1 MAGRSVNSIFPAAM
15 DEMLSRPLSD
25 PDEARIHH
33 HLRAQEPAED
43 EEDDQEG
50 EGKKGEGDAVTQQ
63 FLKTRT
69 VLLTGEVNKSLAER
83 VIRQVLLLEQENEEP
98 IKVFIDSP
106 GGDADAGF
114 AILDMMRFVKP
125 SVIMIGMGL
134 VASAGAIIL
143 LASPKEQRFALPN
156 SRYLIHQPAA
166 GFRGVATEIEIH
178 AREMDLMRQKANEL
192 IASETGKSVADVEK
206 DTDRDYWM
214 SAEEAI
220 AYGLV
225 GKVVHSQDDL

>member
-1 MAGRSVNSIFPAAM
+1 
-15 DEMLSRPLSD
+15 MLTGPLSD
-25 PDEARIHH
+25 ADDARFRQQ
-33 HLRAQEPAED
+33 LRAQEPAED
-43 EEDDQEG
+43 EEGEEDQEG
-50 EGKKGEGDAVTQQ
+50 EGKKGDGDAVTQQ

-83 VIRQVLLLEQENEEP
+83 VIRQVLLLEQESDDP

-125 SVIMIGMGL
+125 PVMMIGMGL

-192 IASETGKSVADVEK
+192 IANETGKSVAEVEK

-220 AYGLV
+220 TYGLV
-225 GKVVHSQDDL
+225 GKVVRSQDEL